1 LKKVIAGA
9 VLITQS
15 RFAERGLPKLE
26 AQELGAVSSFCI
38 MPYFIQRL
46 FNTCKSSLSPNGPV
60 SEEALDKVRNVL
72 EKIKP
77 SDVGLEQ
84 EAQLVRNWP
93 GPGNERNGNHHS
105 LPAIKYLQLHEC
117 DSFSVSKHSCRMVS
131 HVVFTF

>member
-1 LKKVIAGA
+1 MIAGA

-72 EKIKP
+72 GTTTLLIHCLANFLP
-77 SDVGLEQ
+77 FYFCNLACSIMFFRHTVL
-84 EAQLVRNWP
+84 LVMS
-93 GPGNERNGNHHS
+93 E
-105 LPAIKYLQLHEC
+105 LQ
-117 DSFSVSKHSCRMVS
+117 FYIGYR
-131 HVVFTF
+131 TFLWH